1 MIIGGAVTLS
11 IIAPSI
17 ESHFQTSSNQGS
29 NGNQNSNNNQGQTVT
44 PNNPNVNNQNP
55 NPSNI
60 GYNNQLPTPTPTGN
74 NNQNNN
80 QTNNYNND
88 NSSQGMI
95 NSNPPITNPTGHYSS
110 IGSQLYVVT
119 SQNGAQMSGTITASI
134 NCLVQQ
140 NGNSIQL
147 DMTITPT
154 SVPQSLSQLID
165 SNPVTLNFAGT
176 MSGSK
181 INAQATGTTGGDN
194 TGPNFSLNL
203 SGSFNANTLTITV
216 SPGLNSQIS
225 VSTPQPITLQ
235 SS

>member
-1 MIIGGAVTLS
+1 M
-11 IIAPSI
+11 
-17 ESHFQTSSNQGS
+17 
-29 NGNQNSNNNQGQTVT
+29 
-44 PNNPNVNNQNP
+44 
-55 NPSNI
+55 
-60 GYNNQLPTPTPTGN
+60 PTPTPTDN

-95 NSNPPITNPTGHYSS
+95 NSNPSITNPTGHYSS

-134 NCLVQQ
+134 NCIVQQ

-154 SVPQSLSQLID
+154 SVPQNLSQLIE
-165 SNPVTLNFAGT
+165 SNPVTFNFAGT
-176 MSGSK
+176 MSGSQ
-181 INAQATGTTGGDN
+181 IIAQATGTTGGGN